1 MIRVILAVALLLS
14 LAAFGWI
21 FYILGDEPPLD
32 KPDQT

>member
-1 MIRVILAVALLLS
+1 MIRVILAVALQLS

-21 FYILGDEPPLD
+21 FYILGTDEALD